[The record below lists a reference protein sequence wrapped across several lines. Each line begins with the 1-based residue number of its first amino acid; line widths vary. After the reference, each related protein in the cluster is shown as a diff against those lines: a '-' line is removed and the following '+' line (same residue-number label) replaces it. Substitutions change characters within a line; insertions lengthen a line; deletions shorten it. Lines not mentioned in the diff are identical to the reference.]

1 MKMIVELGRGD
12 VRQEWHLEL
21 QGSVISSNVSA
32 NTVAGRVK
40 PGLERK
46 ERWQLRM

>member
-1 MKMIVELGRGD
+1 MASRINKVLC
-12 VRQEWHLEL
+12 
-21 QGSVISSNVSA
+21 NVSA

-46 ERWQLRM
+46 ERRRPRMEEDLLFGSKEAV